1 MGVDCNIVLP
11 HNVQV
16 QYVAKVI
23 AKLAGA
29 PSRMVPLGSSHPNSK
44 YVKIDG
50 LKVEGV
56 VEVPELNRIS
66 VSLPD
71 GTLSVQYHQEVSA
84 RWAGCKLMLPRSTA
98 FWLAMGRRL
107 IEFFGGG
114 LVYSDH
120 DFDGKTFNE
129 TVPPKSNDENGP
141 EDGDPWQSLQDR
153 VHAIQP
159 LTRAEIRAMRR
170 YAAYEDED
178 EDEVNGLPESES
190 SGKVLPAPPG
200 KSLPARI

>member
-1 MGVDCNIVLP
+1 
-11 HNVQV
+11 
-16 QYVAKVI
+16 
-23 AKLAGA
+23 
-29 PSRMVPLGSSHPNSK
+29 
-44 YVKIDG
+44 
-50 LKVEGV
+50 LKVQGV
-56 VEVPELNRIS
+56 EEIPEMNHID
-66 VSLPD
+66 VTLPD
-71 GTLSVQYHQEVSA
+71 GTRLHVQYHQEVGAKWS
-84 RWAGCKLMLPRSTA
+84 GCKLMMPRSTA

-141 EDGDPWQSLQDR
+141 EDGAPWQSFQDR

-159 LTRAEIRAMRR
+159 LTRAEVRAMRR
-170 YAAYEDED
+170 HAAYDDED
-178 EDEVNGLPESES
+178 EDVVNGLPESEP

-200 KSLPARI
+200 KSLPAGT

>member
-16 QYVAKVI
+16 RYVAKVI

-29 PSRMVPLGSSHPNSK
+29 PSRMVPLGGSHPGSK
-44 YVKIDG
+44 YVEVEG

-56 VEVPELNRIS
+56 LEIPEMNRIS
-66 VSLPD
+66 VTLPD
-71 GTLSVQYHQEVSA
+71 GVVSVQYHQEVGA
-84 RWAGCKLMLPRSTA
+84 KWAGCKLMMPRSTA

-141 EDGDPWQSLQDR
+141 EDGVPWQSFQDR

-159 LTRAEIRAMRR
+159 LTRAEVRAMRR
-170 YAAYEDED
+170 HAAYDEDED
-178 EDEVNGLPESES
+178 EDEALLPEPP
-190 SGKVLPAPPG
+190 SGKALPAP
-200 KSLPARI
+200 SRALPARS